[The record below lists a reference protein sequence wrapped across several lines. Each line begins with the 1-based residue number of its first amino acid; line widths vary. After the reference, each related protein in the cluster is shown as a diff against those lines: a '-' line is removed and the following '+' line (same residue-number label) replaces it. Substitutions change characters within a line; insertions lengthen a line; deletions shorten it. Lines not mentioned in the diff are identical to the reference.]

1 MVIDIIIIA
10 VMAGAIFLGVKKGLI
25 SCLIDVLAVIIAL
38 VLAIML
44 CKPISNFIIKN
55 TNFDETIK
63 NAIVE
68 HIPLNDADFKVQENA
83 NLPKPVVDYINGIT
97 ENATGAKDEAI
108 NTIANELTSG
118 IIMVIAFVGIFII
131 VRLVLVLIKIVSK
144 LIDKIPGLKQIN
156 KLGGGICGAVEG
168 AIIVYAIFAVISI
181 ISPMIAETNIIELIQ
196 ESNIGSAMYN
206 NNAVLKFIYK

>member
-1 MVIDIIIIA
+1 MRI
-10 VMAGAIFLGVKKGLI
+10 
-25 SCLIDVLAVIIAL
+25 
-38 VLAIML
+38 
-44 CKPISNFIIKN
+44 
-55 TNFDETIK
+55 
-63 NAIVE
+63 
-68 HIPLNDADFKVQENA
+68 FKVQENA